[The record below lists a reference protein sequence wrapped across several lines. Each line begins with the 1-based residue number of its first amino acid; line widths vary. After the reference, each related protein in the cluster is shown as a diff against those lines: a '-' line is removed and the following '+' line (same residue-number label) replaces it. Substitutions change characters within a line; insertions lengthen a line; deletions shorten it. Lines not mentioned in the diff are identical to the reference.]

1 MLKPSGTGSVRG
13 LHPADGPSQEGHSP
27 SSWGRPSAQDT
38 GGPESRGEQ
47 SRVSRTTGCGTPAA
61 LPCPGPLSAPA
72 DALARPPPPGGHCSC
87 VLGQSVSGTQE
98 PSWSEELSALCPWA
112 CREGFSP
119 RSRPPPPPGVSP
131 PITWKHAWLPPAV
144 AGRRDPCLPSSLLP
158 EGRAQI

>member
-1 MLKPSGTGSVRG
+1 MDCTLLMA
-13 LHPADGPSQEGHSP
+13 LHRKATLPPAGVAHPLRTQA
-27 SSWGRPSAQDT
+27 AQRA
-38 GGPESRGEQ
+38 ESRAECHGPQ
-47 SRVSRTTGCGTPAA
+47 DVGAPTA

-119 RSRPPPPPGVSP
+119 RSRSPPPPGVSP